1 VLWLVSTLLLGIIT
15 AGCIVTFITSSGPDA
30 AATTRRAT
38 TALVAGGAIVVW
50 VVLSVILSI
59 HTVGQ
64 RQVGIVYNFSGT
76 ITGVKNPGV
85 VMTAPWQHITTENV
99 GVQREN
105 FSLDPNNAAVS
116 SDQQAIYAN
125 LALNYEVEPKDVLEL
140 YKTVG
145 PNWKAILL
153 DSRILQ
159 DFKEVTSG
167 FSAQQITTHRLDLRT
182 QTKSRLTTEL
192 GKYGIGV
199 VDFFVTNLD
208 YTQSYKDAINLK
220 NVQVQQ
226 ALQAQAKVAQAR
238 AEADQAIA
246 TARGQAEA
254 TKLRG
259 QGEAAALRLKGAAL
273 RDNPQVLQLEAI
285 DKLNPNATVIICT
298 GQGSGNCPSFL
309 PQVAGT
315 TGK

>member
-1 VLWLVSTLLLGIIT
+1 MLWLVSTLLLGLVT
-15 AGCIVTFITSSGPDA
+15 AGCIVTFIVS
-30 AATTRRAT
+30 ATLPARRT
-38 TALVAGGAIVVW
+38 MSLLVAGGSAILW
-50 VVLSVILSI
+50 VILSIVLSI

-105 FSLDPNNAAVS
+105 FSLDQDNAAVS
-116 SDQQAIYAN
+116 SDQQAIYAS
-125 LALNYEVEPKDVLEL
+125 LALNYEVEPKDVLKL

-167 FSAQQITTHRLDLRT
+167 FSAEQITTHRLQLRT
-182 QTKSRLTTEL
+182 LTKSRLTAEL

-208 YTQSYKDAINLK
+208 YTASYKDAINAK

-238 AEADQAIA
+238 AEADQAVA

-254 TKLRG
+254 TKLKG
-259 QGEAAALRLKGAAL
+259 EGEAAALRVKGAAL
-273 RDNPQVLQLEAI
+273 RANPQVLQLEAI
-285 DKLNPNATVIICT
+285 DKLNPNASVIICT
-298 GQGSGNCPSFL
+298 GQGSGNCPSFIPSPL
-309 PQVAGT
+309 GASGP
-315 TGK
+315 